1 MATETRTTTAA
12 GVSTHQ
18 HQPLSQSLQGI
29 LDHEAAAEKLTLN
42 FLLEQT
48 EGRGLYLVFVLL
60 ALPSV
65 YLPGVSVALGLVLMF
80 LALALAFERPARLP
94 RFIGD
99 QALPKA
105 AMKKVLA
112 ASVSLLRFIEKL
124 VKPRRTPWMSWR
136 APRTIN
142 AMVIAWMAFL
152 LALPL
157 PPLPVP
163 FTNLFPGYSIVLM
176 AVAMMEED
184 GVMIW
189 LGYAAAASTTAY
201 FILSFGL
208 ISATLVEI
216 TRKVIHSRSK

>member
-1 MATETRTTTAA
+1 MATEVTTTAVVNA
-12 GVSTHQ
+12 QQ
-18 HQPLSQSLQGI
+18 HQPLSASLQGI
-29 LDHEAAAEKLTLN
+29 LQHESARDKLTLN

-80 LALALAFERPARLP
+80 LALLLAFERPMRLP
-94 RFIGD
+94 KFVGD
-99 QALPKA
+99 HALPKA
-105 AMKKVLA
+105 AMNKVLK
-112 ASVSLLRFIEKL
+112 ASVRLLRFIEKI

-142 AMVIAWMAFL
+142 ALIVAWMAFL
-152 LALPL
+152 LALPI
-157 PPLPVP
+157 PPVPVP
-163 FTNLFPGYSIVLM
+163 FTNMFPGYSIVLI

-189 LGYAAAASTTAY
+189 IGYAASAWTTAY
-201 FILSFGL
+201 FVFFFGI
-208 ISATLVEI
+208 ISATLV
-216 TRKVIHSRSK
+216 KLIHSLPK